1 MIPWQL
7 ALETTLP
14 SNSQHHRVQISR
26 EWLPQFLP
34 RHLAMAQQCPT
45 RMLQQPNPPQ
55 DFDGP
60 QLTKEWLYT
69 AVQSLLR

>member
-14 SNSQHHRVQISR
+14 SNSQHPRVQISR
-26 EWLPQFLP
+26 EWLLHVLP
-34 RHLAMAQQCPT
+34 RHLAQQCPT
-45 RMLQQPNPPQ
+45 KMLQQPNPPQ

-60 QLTKEWLYT
+60 QLTKEWFYT
-69 AVQSLLR
+69 AVQSLPR